1 MANVDLKDVFLEVEK
16 ATGKGSIVIGNEFDT
31 TIPILCSTGSL
42 GLDLA
47 LGCGGIPK
55 GRIIQ
60 IAGPSSSGKT
70 TLTLH
75 FMREA
80 QKAEPDKF
88 VGFIDVEFSF
98 DREWATKIGVDV
110 DKLSIS
116 QPDCGEDALT
126 IAEILIKS
134 GKFSLIVLDS
144 IGGLVTKAMIEGNFG
159 DSFMAQT
166 ARLLSIGL
174 PKINRSINETNTTLV
189 CINQLRSNIGGYGNP
204 EVRMGGKAIDYA
216 SSIILDTRR
225 REAIGDKENPIGFIT
240 QIKVAKNKTGS
251 PFKSANVELYIGPEQ
266 YGIDNFSEIV
276 DIAVE
281 NNIILKGGAWYRYTI
296 EGEEQRWQGKQNVV
310 QYLKE
315 NYFVFEE
322 IQKLV
327 YETVLKK
334 EMPIKGS
341 FASTVANEKIEAQEK
356 PKRKSRKEKEAEEN
370 SNLEEIA
377 IIPETVIESNV
388 VE

>member
-1 MANVDLKDVFLEVEK
+1 MANVDLKDVFLEIEK
-16 ATGKGSIVIGNEFDT
+16 SIGKGNVMVGSDFEVST
-31 TIPILCSTGSL
+31 PILCSTGSL

-55 GRIIQ
+55 GRILQ

-70 TLTLH
+70 TMSLH

-80 QKAEPDKF
+80 QLREPDKF

-98 DREWATKIGVDV
+98 DRDWATKIGVNV
-110 DKLSIS
+110 EKLVIS

-126 IAEILIKS
+126 VAETLIKS
-134 GKFSLIVLDS
+134 GKFSLIVIDS
-144 IGGLVTKAMIEGNFG
+144 VGGLVTKSMIEGNYG
-159 DSFMAQT
+159 DAFMAQV

-174 PKINRSINETNTTLV
+174 PKINRHVSDTNTSLIF
-189 CINQLRSNIGGYGNP
+189 INQIRTNIGGYGNP
-204 EVRMGGKAIDYA
+204 EQRMGGKAIDFF

-225 REAIGDKENPIGFIT
+225 REAIGDKENPTGFIT
-240 QIKVAKNKTGS
+240 AIKVSKNKCGS
-251 PFKSANVELYIGPEQ
+251 PFRIANVELYIGPDQ
-266 YGIDNFSEIV
+266 YGVDTFSEIV

-281 NNIILKGGAWYRYTI
+281 NNIIGKGGAWYRYTV

-341 FASTVANEKIEAQEK
+341 FASTIANEKIEASEK

-377 IIPETVIESNV
+377 IIPETVTESNI